1 MKGPP
6 VRIASVIVDVPA
18 RAVDRPF
25 CYLVPDALE
34 DIACVGCAVSVEF
47 GARPVVGYIIDI
59 REMSAGEY
67 EAEVGDIKRLRPLAG
82 VLSEPYFDTV
92 SADLARWISH
102 QYLCTLP
109 DALHLFTPPG
119 TSPKIKRIDDQWQ
132 LVFSGVGPVD
142 DRWVIP
148 TEAARSFTPAKTA
161 SKQRRV
167 LEALACGGMRAAE
180 LSIELGNVNA
190 TLKAL
195 EKRGV
200 IRIEH
205 RRRIRAAM
213 PKSAYEDRIHDD
225 LTQGQRDAIDAIES
239 AREGS
244 AASNVVVMDGITG
257 SGKTEVYLRAIEKTL
272 SEGKSAIV
280 LVPEI
285 SLTPQTV
292 GRFRARFPEDVAVL
306 HSRLSAGERFDQWDI
321 VRAGEAHVVVGTRSA
336 LFAPMKKLGL
346 VIIDEEHDS
355 SYKQDSSPRYSAR
368 DVALE
373 LTRRRGAML
382 VLGSATPNIDTLASC
397 KGGVLAGRNWK
408 RVELPERPNGYPLP
422 EVTIVDMGKEFRGGS
437 RSMFSEELVDALNGV
452 HDRGETAVLLLNKR
466 GFASFVLCRECGF
479 VPECPHCAVSLTY
492 HDREAQLVCHHCGYR
507 EKMPSKCPRCAS
519 PYLRKFGTGTE
530 RVEAE
535 LRATVPPD
543 MPIVRM
549 DADTT
554 KRKGDHERLLEE
566 FANSTG
572 GILLGTQMIAKGL
585 DFPDVTLVGVINA
598 DTTLNLPDFRAA
610 ERTYQLL
617 EQVSGRAGRA
627 EKPGRVIVQTYWPD
641 HPAIQAAAKH
651 DRALF
656 LEKEVLQR
664 SELVYPP
671 FSRLANVL
679 AWGKND
685 IDVRQ
690 EMTQLTLALNS
701 ACVSA
706 GESWEILGPSHCLLS
721 RLRDVY
727 RWHTLIKAPV
737 DADISAIVEPILK
750 ARKKNDDVRVAVDVD
765 PYNLF

>member
-1 MKGPP
+1 ML
-6 VRIASVIVDVPA
+6 IASVIVDVPA
-18 RAVDRPF
+18 RAVDKPF
-25 CYLVPDALE
+25 NYLVPDALASAT
-34 DIACVGCAVSVEF
+34 DVGCAVSVEF
-47 GARPVVGYIIDI
+47 GARPVVGYVIDVC
-59 REMSAGEY
+59 EMSVE
-67 EAEVGDIKRLRPLAG
+67 ELEISVGDIKRLKPLAG
-82 VLSEPYFDTV
+82 VLSEPYFDV
-92 SADLARWISH
+92 ISAELARWVSH
-102 QYLCTLP
+102 RYLCTLP

-119 TSPKIKRIDDQWQ
+119 GSPKIKRVDDRWQ

-148 TEAARSFTPAKTA
+148 TDAAASFTPAKTA
-161 SKQRRV
+161 SKQRLV

-180 LSIELGNVNA
+180 LSLELGNVNA

-200 IRIEH
+200 IRIER
-205 RRRIRAAM
+205 RRRIRSAM
-213 PKSAYEDRIHDD
+213 PKSSREDVVHDE
-225 LTQGQRDAIDAIES
+225 LTQGQRDAIEAIDF
-239 AREGS
+239 ARCGS
-244 AASNVVVMDGITG
+244 APSNVVVMDGITG
-257 SGKTEVYLRAIEKTL
+257 SGKTEVYLQAIERTLAAGKT
-272 SEGKSAIV
+272 AIV

-292 GRFRARFPEDVAVL
+292 GRFRARFPEEVAVL

-321 VRAGEAHVVVGTRSA
+321 VREGEAHVVVGTRSA
-336 LFAPMKKLGL
+336 LFAPVRNLGL

-355 SYKQDSSPRYSAR
+355 SYKQDSSPRYNAR
-368 DVALE
+368 DVAFE
-373 LTRRRGAML
+373 LTKRRGAVL

-397 KGGVLAGRNWK
+397 KGGVLAGRNWR
-408 RVELPERPNGYPLP
+408 RVELPERPNGQALP
-422 EVTIVDMGKEFRGGS
+422 EVTVVDMGKEFRSGS
-437 RSMFSEELVDALNGV
+437 RSMFSAELICALEEV
-452 HDRGETAVLLLNKR
+452 HARGEKAVLLLNKR

-492 HDREAQLVCHHCGYR
+492 HDREGELVCHHCDHR
-507 EKMPSKCPRCAS
+507 EVMPLKCPRCGS

-535 LRATVPPD
+535 LRACVPSD

-566 FANSTG
+566 FANNDG

-598 DTTLNLPDFRAA
+598 DTTLNLPDFRAG
-610 ERTYQLL
+610 ERTYQLI

-627 EKPGRVIVQTYWPD
+627 EKPGRVIVQTYWPE
-641 HPAIQAAAKH
+641 HPAIKAAASH
-651 DRALF
+651 NRALF
-656 LEKEVLQR
+656 LEKEIPER
-664 SELVYPP
+664 SELGYPP

-679 AWGKND
+679 AWGKD
-685 IDVRQ
+685 EVAVRQ
-690 EMTQLTLALNS
+690 EMTQLTLALHS
-701 ACVSA
+701 ACERA

-721 RLRDVY
+721 RLRGVY
-727 RWHTLIKAPV
+727 RWHTLIKAPFN
-737 DADISAIVEPILK
+737 ADISAVLEPVLK
-750 ARKKNDDVRVAVDVD
+750 ARRKNDAVRVAVDVD